1 MGHSDSSAHV
11 SGYGGV
17 CCGDERTA
25 EAIAEAR
32 RGGLRRRWLQGLKPP
47 LWGGLMSQ
55 LKLRPPKKQES
66 DAKCRIVVRGFTCA
80 SPAISESDGGS
91 ARTVRVAG
99 KWALLFFVR
108 FYQIFLSPFF
118 GGACKFY
125 PSCSRYGYE
134 AIAKHGAW
142 RGSVLAMKRLLRCRP
157 FTKGGFDP
165 VPDVVG
171 EADEL
176 EDQGLKPHRTPIVSV
191 AAEAATYKDR
201 EWSSAYDGQGK
212 PFADGTQG
220 KQEFAQ

>member
-1 MGHSDSSAHV
+1 
-11 SGYGGV
+11 
-17 CCGDERTA
+17 
-25 EAIAEAR
+25 
-32 RGGLRRRWLQGLKPP
+32 
-47 LWGGLMSQ
+47 MSQ
-55 LKLRPPKKQES
+55 LKLRPPKKQEP
-66 DAKCRIVVRGFTCA
+66 DAKCRIVVRRFTCA
-80 SPAISESDGGS
+80 RPAISESDGGG
-91 ARTVRVAG
+91 ARAVRVAG

-171 EADEL
+171 DAEH
-176 EDQGLKPHRTPIVSV
+176 EDLQRLKPDRTLIVNV
-191 AAEAATYKDR
+191 GAEAATYKDQ
-201 EWSSAYDGQGK
+201 EWPGAYGGQGK
-212 PFADGTQG
+212 PFADGAQGRPFAHGDQG